1 MPNRMCVLMGKGKT
15 GYFRGKE
22 RSFELKKK
30 KKQKTKQTHSV
41 NPVRVQAGDVGVSGC
56 ETA

>member
-1 MPNRMCVLMGKGKT
+1 MCVLMGKGKT

-30 KKQKTKQTHSV
+30 KNQKTKQTHSV